1 MSKIF
6 FCILFSLSFYWSK
19 PQNSIKTYVQNNA
32 SEILTV
38 EPDSTN
44 YSDLESI
51 GVAIGDAR
59 IVMLGEQYHGDAATF
74 LAKSRLVK
82 YLHEKKGFDVLA
94 FESDFYALN
103 EGWDRLPKMKKEIDS
118 FMYKNPFQI
127 WGYCFTC
134 NNLFYDYIAKTFT
147 THSPIQVTGF
157 DCQVH
162 GDYSTKNLVEKMK
175 IYLDEMVST
184 NDSIN
189 KYAPLVLKLL
199 DSTVA
204 PKYPKIAATCELLIK
219 GLEIIY
225 KQVSI
230 DAKRDGFWLQV
241 IKNLLAN
248 TKKIK
253 AELDNDLS
261 VFHIRD
267 MQMADN
273 IDWLCKN
280 KYKDKKIIIWA
291 HNAHIA
297 KNSGDHFNYKTADN
311 NMMGSYLDKNPAL
324 KDQVYRIGFTSYEGS
339 AQWATKAEWHMKL
352 QKPLRNSFENWIDK
366 KYEYA
371 FVDFKR
377 FRELNPGYD
386 RPFFM
391 KGSIYDSHKN
401 YWYPWTNTFEG
412 IFFIREMYGCK
423 FYGGST
429 PQ

>member
-1 MSKIF
+1 MSRQF
-6 FCILFSLSFYWSK
+6 LCILFSFFFFGTQS
-19 PQNSIKTYVQNNA
+19 QNTIKTYVQNNA
-32 SEILTV
+32 SRIISID
-38 EPDSTN
+38 PDSLSYT
-44 YSDLESI
+44 DLESM
-51 GVAIGDAR
+51 GTAIGDAR

-103 EGWDRLPKMKKEIDS
+103 EGWDRLPKVKKEIDS

-147 THSPIQVTGF
+147 TTSPLEITGF

-162 GDYSTKNLVEKMK
+162 GEYSIKNLVGK
-175 IYLDEMVST
+175 IKTYFDETGRT
-184 NDSIN
+184 NDSIS
-189 KYAPLVLKLL
+189 KYAPIVLSLL

-204 PKYPKIAATCELLIK
+204 PKYPKTVTTCNTLIN

-225 KQVSI
+225 EQIFVDTKGG
-230 DAKRDGFWLQV
+230 GFWLQV
-241 IKNLLAN
+241 IKNLVAN
-248 TKKIK
+248 AKKIK
-253 AELDNDLS
+253 AELENNLS
-261 VFHIRD
+261 LYHIRD

-280 KYKDKKIIIWA
+280 KYKGKKIIVWA

-297 KNSGDHFNYKTADN
+297 KNSGDHFNYNTTDR
-311 NMMGSYLDKNPAL
+311 NMMGSYIDNNPAL
-324 KDQVYRIGFTSYEGS
+324 KDQVYRIGFTSYEGT
-339 AQWATKAEWHMKL
+339 AQWATNAKWHMEL
-352 QKPLRNSFENWIDK
+352 QKPQKNSFENWIDK
-366 KYEYA
+366 KYDYA

-386 RPFFM
+386 SPFFM

-401 YWYPWTNTFEG
+401 YWHPWTNTFEG
-412 IFFIREMYGCK
+412 VFFIREMYGCK